1 MGLCMRSK
9 MRSDVCLDLRL
20 GMCLDLRLG
29 MCLDM
34 RLGMCL
40 DLRLDIHLGVCL
52 DRRLDVY
59 FAKCRVQPRDLKHVR
74 HMVTEHRSSKKKIEL
89 SWRGPN
95 AAAIWYWA
103 TSRKKKGLKLLGRYE
118 NARRSDC

>member
-9 MRSDVCLDLRL
+9 MRSDVCLV
-20 GMCLDLRLG
+20 LRLG

-40 DLRLDIHLGVCL
+40 DLRLDIDLGVCL
-52 DRRLDVY
+52 DRRLDVC

-74 HMVTEHRSSKKKIEL
+74 HMVTEHRSSKKK
-89 SWRGPN
+89 
-95 AAAIWYWA
+95 
-103 TSRKKKGLKLLGRYE
+103 
-118 NARRSDC
+118 